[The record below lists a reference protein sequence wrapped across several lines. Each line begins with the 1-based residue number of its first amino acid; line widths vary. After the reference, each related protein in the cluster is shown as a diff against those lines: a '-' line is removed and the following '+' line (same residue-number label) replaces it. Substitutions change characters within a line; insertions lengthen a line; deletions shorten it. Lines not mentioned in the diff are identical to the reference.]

1 MPPVFSHLGADLPE
15 FFHPVVE
22 SQDLGGAD
30 EGEVERVEEED
41 EVLAEVVRQLELL
54 ELAVEDGGAGEE
66 GGRLA
71 DHGLGHLGIV
81 QIVIL

>member
-1 MPPVFSHLGADLPE
+1 MRPVFSHLSTDLPE
-15 FFHPVVE
+15 LLHPVVKG
-22 SQDLGGAD
+22 QDLGGAD
-30 EGEVERVEEED
+30 EGEVEGVEEED

-71 DHGLGHLGIV
+71 DHGLGHLVIV
-81 QIVIL
+81 